1 MNSVNK
7 SKLTHNIGY
16 LGEELVA
23 QWLQQQGFQI
33 FARRWRCLWGE
44 IDLVGLLLPN
54 TITKTLPKLVFVEVK
69 TRRQGNWDAGG
80 LLAITP
86 AKQAKIR
93 QSAAFLIAEYPD
105 LSNYACQFDVALVHY
120 LQANLNNTQNTPI
133 DGSSLAIGKPISI
146 QGYTLYIQDYIES
159 AFD

>member
-1 MNSVNK
+1 MDSVNK
-7 SKLTHNIGY
+7 SKITQNIGC

-33 FARRWRCLWGE
+33 LARRWRCLWGE
-44 IDLVGLLLPN
+44 IDLVGLLLSN
-54 TITKTLPKLVFVEVK
+54 ATTKALPKLVFVEVK

-86 AKQAKIR
+86 TKQAKIR
-93 QSAAFLIAEYPD
+93 QAAALFLAEHPD
-105 LSNYACQFDVALVHY
+105 LSNCACQFDVALVDY
-120 LQANLNNTQNTPI
+120 LHGNLSNTQISKI
-133 DGSSLAIGKPISI
+133 DDSSLVIGQPILS
-146 QGYTLYIQDYIES
+146 QKYTLCLQDYLES